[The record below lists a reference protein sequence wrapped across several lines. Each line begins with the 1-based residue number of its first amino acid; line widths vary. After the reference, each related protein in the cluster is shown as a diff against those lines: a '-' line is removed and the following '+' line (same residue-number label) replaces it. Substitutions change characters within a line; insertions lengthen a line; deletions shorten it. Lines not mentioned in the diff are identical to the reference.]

1 MSVSIAHEDL
11 LAPEGAKNY
20 TSRNHEIHL
29 SIYDN
34 TTTSRTKDYITHAGH
49 DLLVGLDE
57 EPVVMK
63 DEAELLVRTFFKAST
78 CRPSPWTTWR
88 RLC

>member
-1 MSVSIAHEDL
+1 MPVSIAHEDL
-11 LAPEGAKNY
+11 LAPEGAKYY

-49 DLLVGLDE
+49 DLLVDWT
-57 EPVVMK
+57 
-63 DEAELLVRTFFKAST
+63 R
-78 CRPSPWTTWR
+78 SP
-88 RLC
+88 CS